1 MSFMFHPYPYV
12 DPNAVNPINAPESVK
27 KGLVKG
33 PQAVAKE
40 IARQIKAGKTRVGID
55 CYAAPRLVD
64 LMTGDVYQVPETLV
78 KRDDLGEIVELVNLP
93 LTDSPLL
100 LMFGDFDD

>member
-1 MSFMFHPYPYV
+1 MRETYDGTVSFQ
-12 DPNAVNPINAPESVK
+12 
-27 KGLVKG
+27 L
-33 PQAVAKE
+33 
-40 IARQIKAGKTRVGID
+40 AGEKD
-55 CYAAPRLVD
+55 APRLVD

-78 KRDDLGEIVELVNLP
+78 KRDNLGEIVELVNLP

>member
-1 MSFMFHPYPYV
+1 MRSFIAKRFETRPAGLSLDTEALARYSDV
-12 DPNAVNPINAPESVK
+12 IDLSIGDSTVSFQLAGVK
-27 KGLVKG
+27 
-33 PQAVAKE
+33 
-40 IARQIKAGKTRVGID
+40 D
-55 CYAAPRLVD
+55 APRLVD

-78 KRDDLGEIVELVNLP
+78 KRDDLGNVVELVNLP

>member
-1 MSFMFHPYPYV
+1 MK
-12 DPNAVNPINAPESVK
+12 D
-27 KGLVKG
+27 
-33 PQAVAKE
+33 
-40 IARQIKAGKTRVGID
+40 
-55 CYAAPRLVD
+55 APRLVD

-78 KRDDLGEIVELVNLP
+78 KRDDLGNAVELVNLP